1 MVQATSPAAQ
11 ADAVPIPHPKTG
23 TVVLILA
30 LLLGLQSVTTDL
42 YLPSLPDLTT
52 ALGGHMS
59 QAQLTLSALIL
70 AFGLG
75 QMVMGPLSDRYGR
88 RPVLLGG
95 LTLYVIAALIS
106 ASADAMNVLI
116 ASRALQG
123 IGLAASVAVGRAL
136 VRDLYEPVEGAR
148 IMSKGLT
155 GLGILAMASPA
166 VGGVL
171 VSQWGWRANLIGTG
185 VVAVIAA
192 GCVWRWLPET
202 LPADRR
208 QAMHPIALLKSW
220 ATIIG
225 NPTFRAWA
233 LLTTCTYGGLYTFL
247 ATSSFVYI
255 QVLGESRMAYG
266 GYLVTASASYIVGT
280 FACRRGITRLGLTRT
295 VALGAWLT
303 LLGGVSL
310 ALLSLL
316 DIRSPWALWIPQ
328 AIYSLGHGIHQPTGQ
343 AGSVAPFP
351 RQAGAASALSGLILA
366 TTAFLTGLGLGWAME
381 SRSVLPYTLTVGVFA
396 CLTSLVAWTFVQ
408 RHGQPSR

>member
-1 MVQATSPAAQ
+1 M
-11 ADAVPIPHPKTG
+11 PHPKTG
-23 TVVLILA
+23 TFVLILA

-42 YLPSLPDLTT
+42 YLPGLPDLTA
-52 ALGGHMS
+52 ALNGHMA

-75 QMVMGPLSDRYGR
+75 QMVMGPLSDRFGR

-95 LTLYVIAALIS
+95 LTLYVLAAVSS
-106 ASADAMNVLI
+106 ASATSMTMLI
-116 ASRALQG
+116 ASRAIQG

-166 VGGVL
+166 VGGL
-171 VSQWGWRANLIGTG
+171 LASHWGWRANLIGTG
-185 VVAVIAA
+185 VVAVAA
-192 GCVWRWLPET
+192 AVCVWRWLPET

-208 QAMHPIALLKSW
+208 QALHPANLIKGWIHIAS
-220 ATIIG
+220 
-225 NPTFRAWA
+225 NPTFRAWT

-255 QVLGESRMAYG
+255 QVLGESRVAYG
-266 GYLVTASASYIVGT
+266 GYLVTASASYIAGT
-280 FACRRGITRLGLTRT
+280 FACRRGITRVGLTRT
-295 VALGAWLT
+295 VALGAYIT
-303 LLGGVSL
+303 LFGGLSL
-310 ALLSLL
+310 AGLSLMG
-316 DIRSPWALWIPQ
+316 IRSPWALWIPQ
-328 AIYSLGHGIHQPTGQ
+328 AIYSFGHGIHQPTGQ

-366 TTAFLTGLGLGWAME
+366 STAFLTGLGLGWAME
-381 SRSVLPYTLTVGVFA
+381 TRSVLPYTLTVGVFA
-396 CLTSLVAWTFVQ
+396 CLTSIVAWTFVQ
-408 RHGQPSR
+408 RHGHPTR